1 MTRYRTGRSGS
12 AEKRVNAATR
22 AWLAL
27 LCMLTA
33 LFCSTVVLCACS
45 QESSDSRSAPAYE
58 AELLDTGTLKVLTAL
73 DYPPFSAGSADE
85 PWGYDIAVAQ
95 EVASRLG
102 LSLEVVSVPRESIVL
117 VLACE
122 PEGSSSEEEKIEPQ
136 ADIAIAA
143 LAITPER
150 DDRLDFSSWYYVGNQ
165 AVVTLSKAYQ
175 STTEFDRAKTRI
187 AVVKGSTCL
196 ETAKALT
203 DEKLIAEY
211 STARKCLQALQA
223 KEVQA
228 VVLDLPV
235 ATYLLDHEFS
245 GMRILERVMTGEA
258 YAIALPSQSQN
269 LKEAI
274 NKTLEEMTDDGT
286 LARLEDEYVKR
297 SY

>member
-1 MTRYRTGRSGS
+1 MTRYRTERSGS

-22 AWLAL
+22 AWLVL

-33 LFCSTVVLCACS
+33 LFCSAAVLCACS

-102 LSLEVVSVPRESIVL
+102 LSLEFVSVPRESIVSA
-117 VLACE
+117 LACE

-175 STTEFDRAKTRI
+175 STTEFDRAKARI

-196 ETAKALT
+196 ETAKTLT
-203 DEKLIAEY
+203 DEKLIVEY

-245 GMRILERVMTGEA
+245 GMRILEHVMTGEA

-274 NKTLEEMTDDGT
+274 NKTLEEMTNDGT